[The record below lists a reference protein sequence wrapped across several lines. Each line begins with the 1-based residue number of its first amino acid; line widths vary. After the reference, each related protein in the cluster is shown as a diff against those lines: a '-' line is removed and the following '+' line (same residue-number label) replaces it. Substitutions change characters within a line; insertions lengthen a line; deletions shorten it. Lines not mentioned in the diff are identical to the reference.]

1 MNFMKSGA
9 LLTALLVFFLATAFV
24 YADDFDQV
32 TKELEDT
39 KRLLDLSQSATETN
53 EKELNSLKSRLGAVR
68 TKVDELTEALKE
80 KEVEIDE
87 GDLRF
92 EKIQNFLNQKVTAHY
107 KRLFFQESNSLH
119 ILFADSLAKSL
130 NNSFYQSQTVQN
142 NQQVLMALALQIKNL
157 EDTKDKLAQNTQD
170 LQVIR
175 AELDRQTGFLEG
187 EVASAKT
194 YQGELQKKIAD
205 LSAKQQTIL
214 AARSSQILASV
225 GDGELEYD
233 DYNASREFTPPF
245 SPSFAVFSIGA
256 YTHRKGMSQYG
267 AKARADSGQNSGD
280 ILRAYYPN
288 TSLETKGDLPGSINV
303 EGIGEISLEDN
314 YLLGIAEMPSN
325 WHKEALKAQAIAAR
339 TYALRYI
346 GWPGASRTICTTE
359 SCQVYR
365 TSKAASPPDAWRQAV
380 SETRG
385 QILLEGGSPAATFYS
400 STTGGY
406 LTTSGWDTTD
416 GSSNN
421 FLENAWERKA
431 KSPWFYKA
439 WYRSTYSNSSDSCGR
454 SHPWLTESE
463 FADIL
468 NAWVVRAKGSSDE
481 VGRILPV
488 TINSCG
494 VGGVSGS
501 PYSMDELAGMADKY
515 GGRYSSI
522 SSVYVTYGTDGTT
535 ASVNVSTNK
544 GNISINGAEFK
555 TAFNL
560 RAPGYISVKNALF
573 NVERK

>member
-1 MNFMKSGA
+1 MVF
-9 LLTALLVFFLATAFV
+9 LLTVPFVF
-24 YADDFDQV
+24 ADDFDQV
-32 TKELEDT
+32 TKELDDT
-39 KRLLDLSQSATETN
+39 KRLLELSRSATETN
-53 EKELNSLKSRLGAVR
+53 EKELNALKSRLGAVR
-68 TKVDELTEALKE
+68 IRVGELTEALKE
-80 KEVEIDE
+80 KEKEISE
-87 GDLRF
+87 GDARF
-92 EKIQNFLNQKVTAHY
+92 DRIQSFLNQKISAHY
-107 KRLFFQESNSLH
+107 KRLLFQESNSIQ

-130 NNSFYQSQTVQN
+130 NNSFYQSQTVQS
-142 NQQVLMALALQIKNL
+142 NQKTLIALAIQIKNL
-157 EDTKDKLAQNTQD
+157 EETKENLARNTKE
-170 LQVIR
+170 LQTIKT
-175 AELDRQTGFLEG
+175 ELDRQSNFLEG

-205 LSAKQQTIL
+205 LSAKQQAIL

-245 SPSFAVFSIGA
+245 SPGFAVFSIGA

-267 AKARADSGQNSGD
+267 AKARADSGQSSAD

-314 YLLGIAEMPSN
+314 YLLGIAEMPSSWN
-325 WHKEALKAQAIAAR
+325 KEALKAQAIAAR
-339 TYALRYI
+339 TYALRYV

-359 SCQVYR
+359 NCQVYR
-365 TSKAASPPDAWRQAV
+365 ASKAASPPDAWRQAV

-385 QILLEGGSPAATFYS
+385 QILLDGGSAAATFYS

-406 LTTSGWDTTD
+406 LTTSGWDTLD

-439 WYRSTYSNSSDSCGR
+439 WYRASYSNSSDSCGR

-501 PYSMDELAGMADKY
+501 PYSLDELAVIADKY
-515 GGRYSSI
+515 GGRFSTI
-522 SSVYVTYGTDGTT
+522 SSVYVTYGTGGET
-535 ASVNVSTNK
+535 ASINVSTNK
-544 GNISINGAEFK
+544 GNVTIGGAEFK
-555 TAFNL
+555 TAYNL
-560 RAPGYISVKNALF
+560 RAPGYISVKNVLF